1 VNPLG
6 SQSNRPWKRLA
17 AASRALA
24 LISLA
29 AAALAALLVPVRAG
43 FAQNPAS
50 GDTLVYE
57 LAGNR
62 WFEFPGTIVSL
73 SSDASSAIFFGGL
86 GHTQLIALPS
96 GRPDPETLRGG
107 LDRLL
112 AAGYCGPQGFLRL
125 GSRGTESGI
134 FWPGRDGPEL
144 STLPSDAVPT
154 CSPDG
159 KELAYYTLSAADR
172 TIYIGT
178 RGAFRS
184 YSLGGSVTSMA
195 FSPDGNMFYDIV
207 FQPNGESVLGRIE
220 VPTGKTRTIAAHL
233 DAAPDPGKIAIT
245 PDGNRAFIALAG
257 DGPPNNEAR
266 HNPQAD
272 RWLKIYEINLS
283 TGARRRVVESS
294 GQDVN
299 DPSVANGSLYYAR
312 TVIHNSVVAVPFA
325 GGDAKEVVEGG
336 QVPMWSPDGKRIAYT
351 FGGWRLADWAL
362 NLDDAVI
369 DVDENARPVSQPF
382 VIVSGYHED
391 FPPAWSPDGK
401 WIAFHSHRSPKP
413 VPEYS
418 SAGSTDDVYLR
429 RAENVHAPEIRLTD
443 FGWETGP
450 AYWSPDGQKLL
461 FSSWQRGGEP
471 GIDKLF
477 VLTMDTE
484 TGAALKADMLPLP
497 AAIRSAQWA
506 AWSPDGTEIAIEDN
520 RGGTKRALW
529 IVHADG
535 SHQEKLTDY
544 EGTSYGGLDWTHDGK
559 AVIFAALAGERLQL
573 FSELRAGGDPRQ
585 LTHDSGNLMHPRV
598 SPDGRW
604 IACTRIVESKQIY
617 RRPL

>member
-1 VNPLG
+1 MFAFALVFT
-6 SQSNRPWKRLA
+6 A
-17 AASRALA
+17 AAFFFFASSPLA
-24 LISLA
+24 
-29 AAALAALLVPVRAG
+29 
-43 FAQNPAS
+43 FAQNAS
-50 GDTLVYE
+50 SRDALLLE
-57 LAGNR
+57 LPGNS
-62 WFEFPGTIVSL
+62 WFEFPGTIVSI
-73 SSDASSAIFFGGL
+73 SPNASSAIFFGGL
-86 GHTQLIALPS
+86 GHTQLVSLGT
-96 GRPDPETLRGG
+96 GRSDPDTLRDG
-107 LDRLL
+107 LDRLS
-112 AAGYCGPQGFLRL
+112 AAAFCGPNGFLRV

-134 FWPGRDGPEL
+134 FWPGRDLLEL
-144 STLPSDAVPT
+144 SNLPPDAIPV

-159 KELAYYTLSAADR
+159 LELAYYQASAADR
-172 TIYIGT
+172 TIYVGT

-184 YSLGGSVTSMA
+184 YGLGGSVTSMA
-195 FSPDGNMFYDIV
+195 FSPDGNMFYDLV

-220 VPTGKTRTIAAHL
+220 VHTGKTRTIAAHL

-245 PDGNRAFIALAG
+245 PDGDRAFIALAS

-266 HNPQAD
+266 HKPDAD

-283 TGARRRVVESS
+283 TGARRRVVESP
-294 GQDVN
+294 GEDNN
-299 DPSVANGSLYYAR
+299 DPAVVKGNLYWTR
-312 TVIHNSVVAVPFA
+312 TVIHNSIVVVPFS
-325 GGDAKEVVEGG
+325 GGDAKEVVAGG

-401 WIAFHSHRSPKP
+401 WIAFHSHRSPTP

-418 SAGSTDDVYLR
+418 SAGSSDDIYLR
-429 RAENVHAPEIRLTD
+429 RAEDTHAPEIRLTD

-450 AYWSPDGQKLL
+450 AYWSPDGKKLL
-461 FSSWQRGGEP
+461 FNSWQRGGEP

-477 VLTMDTE
+477 ILTMDTE

-497 AAIRSAQWA
+497 REIRSAHWA
-506 AWSPDGTEIAIEDN
+506 AWSPDGQEIAIEDN
-520 RGGTKRALW
+520 RGAGKRTLW
-529 IVHADG
+529 VVHADG
-535 SHQEKLTDY
+535 SHAEKLLDY
-544 EGTSYGGLDWTHDGK
+544 EGTTYGGLDWTHDGK
-559 AVIFAALAGERLQL
+559 AIIFAALSRDENRVQL
-573 FSELRAGGDPRQ
+573 FSELRSGGDPRQ

-604 IACTRIVESKQIY
+604 IACTRIVQSKQIL